1 MGLIANYNCI
11 SDESLKEL
19 KGLGSSKKD
28 LLKPLKSGAMR
39 TSYCSTSIRCGMSFT
54 SCLLV

>member
-28 LLKPLKSGAMR
+28 G
-39 TSYCSTSIRCGMSFT
+39 SF
-54 SCLLV
+54 